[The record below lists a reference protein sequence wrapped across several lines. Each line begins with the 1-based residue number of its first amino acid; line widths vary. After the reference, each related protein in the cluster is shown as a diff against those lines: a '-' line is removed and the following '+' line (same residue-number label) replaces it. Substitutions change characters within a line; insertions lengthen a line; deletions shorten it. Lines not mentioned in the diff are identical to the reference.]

1 MNVQAG
7 NGATQDPEFD
17 LEAMLKSIL
26 EGPEPAPTMTAP
38 PTMPVHQSTK
48 VTTVTTVVTTEES
61 TFRDEPIFTDH
72 LACEAGA
79 DLPAISFPEF
89 TRGDIADTLDIRNY
103 ATMAKLRIRKWH
115 ARVKDKRV
123 ARDTAHAEGAS
134 DQAFSVYKKLL
145 AGAEEKLKKVHSVID
160 SARMRHYEMTLP
172 WSTTGVDETGRRDG
186 PRLLANTLFM
196 EYVAIMGTAKMETE
210 AALDDFVEV
219 YPALI
224 EVARGSL
231 GKSFDE
237 TQYPPP
243 SQIRD
248 RFALDFDF
256 QPIPTG
262 VDFKGL
268 PQQQIDALKSRMD
281 HNMRQC
287 LENAMRDVWQRL
299 HTVVSH
305 MAERLG
311 DPNKTFHDTLVTNV
325 RGEVALARHLNATG
339 DAKLSKIT
347 QDIEESLCETDADI
361 LRKDGVRRAFVAQ
374 SARDI
379 LAAMDKA
386 GR

>member
-1 MNVQAG
+1 MS
-7 NGATQDPEFD
+7 DPDFD
-17 LEAMLKSIL
+17 LDAMLNSIL
-26 EGPEPAPTMTAP
+26 NGEPALPAPSPTMTAP
-38 PTMPVHQSTK
+38 LA
-48 VTTVTTVVTTEES
+48 TTVTVAVTKEDT
-61 TFRDEPIFTDH
+61 DGGVFTDSPDR
-72 LACEAGA
+72 LER
-79 DLPAISFPEF
+79 DIPAIAFPEF
-89 TRGDIADTLDIRNY
+89 TTSEIASTLDIRNY
-103 ATMAKLRIRKWH
+103 ATMARLRIRKWH

-196 EYVAIMGTAKMETE
+196 EYVSAMGQAKIDAET
-210 AALDDFVEV
+210 ALDDFVEV

-224 EVARGSL
+224 EVARQSL
-231 GKSFDE
+231 GRSFDE

-243 SQIRD
+243 TQIRD

-268 PQQQIDALKSRMD
+268 PQQQIDALKARMD

-299 HTVVSH
+299 HEVVAH

-325 RGEVALARHLNATG
+325 RGEAALAKHLNATG
-339 DAKLSKIT
+339 DAKLAKLVSR
-347 QDIEESLCETDADI
+347 IESDLCVHDADM
-361 LRKDGVRRAFVAQ
+361 LRKNTQYREYTAQ
-374 SARDI
+374 CARDI
-379 LAAMDKA
+379 LNFMDKA
-386 GR
+386 GRNG